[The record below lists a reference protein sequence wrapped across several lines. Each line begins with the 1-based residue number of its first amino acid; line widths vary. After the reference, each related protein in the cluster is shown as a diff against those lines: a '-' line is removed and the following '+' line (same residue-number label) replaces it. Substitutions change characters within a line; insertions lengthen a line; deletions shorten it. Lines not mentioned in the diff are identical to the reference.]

1 MWRAI
6 VQNTIVIEPPSSRRN
21 PATEGKVG
29 TGAPTAGE
37 RERER
42 ERERE
47 ERKKRE
53 KKMGGD
59 DGASVAC
66 DDGIV
71 ARLGALEVHT

>member
-1 MWRAI
+1 VARHSAEHDCHRTSVLAPQPSNGRKGGDWR
-6 VQNTIVIEPPSSRRN
+6 TDCW
-21 PATEGKVG
+21 
-29 TGAPTAGE
+29 